1 MRTDCKRVALVRTQG
16 WWRIS
21 NENLWPFA
29 ARAQYCTTRRVSVR
43 TPTQQAEDVIP
54 FSRRHKGGATTI
66 LFSPDRTATA
76 RARLTRG
83 NGGHHFAAA
92 VGVAA
97 LKSGVRPIISVVAAE
112 PANAGA
118 LYRARRRK

>member
-1 MRTDCKRVALVRTQG
+1 MAICCASTVLH
-16 WWRIS
+16 
-21 NENLWPFA
+21 N
-29 ARAQYCTTRRVSVR
+29 AQSVSVVR

-54 FSRRHKGGATTI
+54 FSRRHKSGATTI

-97 LKSGVRPIISVVAAE
+97 LKSGLRPIISVVAAE
-112 PANAGA
+112 PANA
-118 LYRARRRK
+118 ARFIVDADEIVTAFSELQMPIHG

>member
-1 MRTDCKRVALVRTQG
+1 MTFGEALKIRQQNQADDLTVKRATRHYWNQIFVALLKSWPELVDREIRRVMRTDCKRVALVRTQG

-54 FSRRHKGGATTI
+54 FS
-66 LFSPDRTATA
+66 ATA
-76 RARLTRG
+76 
-83 NGGHHFAAA
+83 
-92 VGVAA
+92 
-97 LKSGVRPIISVVAAE
+97 
-112 PANAGA
+112 
-118 LYRARRRK
+118 